1 METAGGCGT
10 GIVGGVAVEGGR
22 RGVNIVMI
30 SPEFPSSGPL
40 KRGRRREKR
49 EERAAAVLSPTA
61 TLTMA
66 TPPSS
71 RERGT
76 LRENRNPDT
85 HTHTLNILRG
95 PVDTS
100 HSPIKVLTWRGAV
113 SSPFIISK
121 APIFHSFIKNK
132 QKSMSVCVCV

>member
-1 METAGGCGT
+1 MENRDTGMREGFGDSRGLWDGDSGWRGGGE
-10 GIVGGVAVEGGR
+10 V
-22 RGVNIVMI
+22 GVNTVMI

-40 KRGRRREKR
+40 KRERQREKR
-49 EERAAAVLSPTA
+49 EERAAAVLSPPA

-85 HTHTLNILRG
+85 HTH
-95 PVDTS
+95 
-100 HSPIKVLTWRGAV
+100 
-113 SSPFIISK
+113 
-121 APIFHSFIKNK
+121 
-132 QKSMSVCVCV
+132 